1 MSKRA
6 GALTPGVALVTGGAR
21 GLGNAIAVSF
31 AKEGARAVVLVD
43 INDEATMATGKAA
56 VEAYGCECLAIR
68 ANVTVEAEVSGA
80 IDQAVAKYGRIDYA
94 ANFAGVMGPSQLIAD
109 SDYEAWRRALNVLC
123 DGVMLS
129 MKHEMRQMMKQ
140 DSHPVE
146 DGRAPQMGAI
156 VNCASVNSLMSVQ
169 GSGCYT
175 AGKHAVYGMTKTAA
189 LEGRANNIRVN
200 AVSPGFFR
208 TELVRPL
215 FDRPGAEDFWGGFE
229 KRQGRAAT
237 GFEEVGDV
245 VVMMCTTRMSM
256 VNGQNLFIDKYEA
269 LRSPSRVILTSISGF
284 TINES
289 SL

>member
-1 MSKRA
+1 MPRRVGS
-6 GALTPGVALVTGGAR
+6 LTPGVALVTGGAR

-31 AKEGARAVVLVD
+31 AKEGARAVVIVD

-56 VEAYGCECLAIR
+56 VESHGAECLAIR
-68 ANVTVEAEVSGA
+68 ADVTKEEEISGA
-80 IDQAVAKYGRIDYA
+80 IDQAVAKFGRLDYA
-94 ANFAGVMGPSQLIAD
+94 ANFAGVIGPGQLIAD
-109 SDYEAWRRALNVLC
+109 TEYEAWRRALNVLC

-129 MKHEMRQMMKQ
+129 MKHEMRQMKKQ

-146 DGRAPQMGAI
+146 DGRVPQMGAI
-156 VNCASVNSLMSVQ
+156 VNCASVNSLMSIQ

-175 AGKHAVYGMTKTAA
+175 AGKHAVHGMTKTAA
-189 LEGRANNIRVN
+189 LEGRADNIRVN
-200 AVSPGFFR
+200 AVSPGFLR

-215 FDRPGAEDFWGGFE
+215 FERPGAEEFWGGFE
-229 KRQGRAAT
+229 KRQGRVAT

-256 VNGQNLFIDKYEA
+256 VSGQNLFIDKYVPQ
-269 LRSPSRVILTSISGF
+269 SGSGIQLTSSSGF
-284 TINES
+284 TINEG